1 MWLPISSENV
11 FEDGNHPYRFMEHDP
26 IVSAKCYNFTGCT
39 NDMKP
44 KHPSEI
50 AARLRSLTQ
59 AIYEAYISDD
69 GKHVDYRS
77 IGASEEFIRCLFMVL
92 HMYFNKLCTITF

>member
-1 MWLPISSENV
+1 MPISSENV

-26 IVSAKCYNFTGCT
+26 VVSANCYNFTGGT

-44 KHPSEI
+44 KPPAEI

-59 AIYEAYISDD
+59 AIYEAYTSDD
-69 GKHVDYRS
+69 GKHVYYRS
-77 IGASEEFIRCLFMVL
+77 IGAIEEFIRCLFMVL
-92 HMYFNKLCTITF
+92 PYVF